1 MNKVENS
8 HLLAAKRGDF
18 FLYWNNDT
26 DTVFI
31 LIMFLRKRQKPY
43 LEGTSFLKISA
54 QAVGQVS
61 QKHMS

>member
-1 MNKVENS
+1 MNKVGNE
-8 HLLAAKRGDF
+8 HLLAAKCGIETV
-18 FLYWNNDT
+18 T